1 MSLPGLVRGCGAE
14 ARRQDGGE
22 DEEGAEG
29 AHRRRGEVVVVARA
43 RELLSSSLLRLLCRP
58 SALGRGLR
66 GRRTRLKE
74 PPFSVG
80 PGLIGLY
87 LSRPALSRAAR
98 NLLLGSGFSQQ
109 KKNYAGW
116 AIRARHQLP
125 ARAARVREYR
135 RERAGDS
142 RSSSSRPFF
151 SPFHQLCLP
160 CHSPCLSFHA
170 TSYLSPAGLRL
181 PALPSSRACPSHT
194 SSIQFNF
201 QSKGASAES
210 LFFPNE
216 ELGLAAVARPALP
229 TLAARAPTCVMSS
242 RLTTFL

>member
-151 SPFHQLCLP
+151 SLSTSFACRAIPHAFLSTPLPIYPPPASVSRPSLHRAPAPLTHLLFSSIFRARGHRRSRCSSQMRSWGLLLSHVLLCLLWP
-160 CHSPCLSFHA
+160 HEL
-170 TSYLSPAGLRL
+170 LR
-181 PALPSSRACPSHT
+181 A
-194 SSIQFNF
+194 
-201 QSKGASAES
+201 
-210 LFFPNE
+210 
-216 ELGLAAVARPALP
+216 
-229 TLAARAPTCVMSS
+229 
-242 RLTTFL
+242 

>member
-98 NLLLGSGFSQQ
+98 NLLRGSGFSQ
-109 KKNYAGW
+109 KKKKLRRLG
-116 AIRARHQLP
+116 HQGP
-125 ARAARVREYR
+125 PPTTCSRGTGERIPTGASR
-135 RERAGDS
+135 RQS
-142 RSSSSRPFF
+142 VVFF
-151 SPFHQLCLP
+151 PPVFFPFHQLCLP

-242 RLTTFL
+242 RPTTFL